1 MSEQSGAILVAEIG
15 SLTTRVLLVDV
26 VEGEYR
32 LISHAEKP
40 SSIEPPYQNAAIAI
54 LEAAAQITEMTG
66 IRLIKDGQLLMPQT
80 KERNGVSHVVV
91 VTSASGTLS
100 LSIAAIAS
108 DISARS
114 ALNACHSAYT
124 NVLNTIT
131 LDDFAR
137 QQEQQPVTSESVV
150 ETTRGKKKAQKAPA
164 SSRRSQSWIERQVQS
179 MLATEPDAIMIAGGL
194 EGGAINPLIRLAHI
208 VALTTLRT
216 SVDSAGMQQQR
227 STTYP
232 IIYAGNSQARK
243 HIVPILEDRAQVL
256 VVENVRPTLEQENLE
271 PVMSELT
278 RLYDEHILPKLA
290 GFSVLQGLSETP
302 IKTVGVSQG
311 LMTRFISERYDLSVL
326 SLDVG
331 ATNSTAFF
339 ASPGEYLPTILGNCG
354 TGYGI
359 TTVLKESGLSNIRR
373 WLPFSMKNKDLLHW
387 ILNKLLRPHVIPTT
401 HEDLFIEHA
410 IAREAMRLVMDTMTS
425 KKHALY
431 YDMVVAGGSVLTQAP
446 PGLALLTILDALQ
459 YAAEDTV
466 NTLNI
471 HLDILGL
478 LQGCGA
484 LASLDPDAAVT
495 VFERDMLQ
503 NIPLA
508 TCVVALGEGRTGK
521 VALQAELDTGKK
533 GGKKKV
539 KVRHGDIVRLPL
551 VPGQRG
557 QLTLRPTASVRIG
570 RNAPGKVVKS
580 DLAAISGS
588 MLGIIID
595 ARGRPLR
602 LHEDSNRRRIQIWDW
617 LVALD
622 VVEGANPYVDAAALA
637 ASIPDD
643 EPDDELLDLS
653 DLADWPEPDAEP
665 TDGKADGSPAPLPEP
680 AAPLPEPAA
689 PAPEPA
695 APLPEPAAPA
705 PEPAV
710 VETGSN
716 GSEQGGGRI
725 SLSDID
731 LSQLE
736 EESPQ
741 PSEPAAQT
749 PPEPKPGSL
758 DSDLASL
765 RMTVSDAEPAPEKPE
780 ETGKKKPKKK
790 SGGSGLFGK
799 KGGKKK

>member
-15 SLTTRVLLVDV
+15 SITTRVLLVDV

-40 SSIEPPYQNAAIAI
+40 SSIEPPYQNATIAI
-54 LEAAAQITEMTG
+54 LEAAAQISEMTG
-66 IRLIKDGQLLMPQT
+66 IRLLQDGQLLMPQT
-80 KERNGVSHVVV
+80 KERNGVSYVVV
-91 VTSASGTLS
+91 MTSASGTLS
-100 LSIAAIAS
+100 LSVAAIAS

-137 QQEQQPVTSESVV
+137 PQEQEAAASEAVA
-150 ETTRGKKKAQKAPA
+150 EAGDGKKKGKKANVSA
-164 SSRRSQSWIERQVQS
+164 RRAQSWMERQVQA
-179 MLATEPDAIMIAGGL
+179 MLATEPDAILIAGGL
-194 EGGAINPLIRLAHI
+194 EGGATRPLVRLAHI

-216 SVDSAGMQQQR
+216 TVDAAGIQQQR
-227 STTYP
+227 STSYP

-256 VVENVRPTLEQENLE
+256 VVENIRPTLEQENLE
-271 PVMSELT
+271 PAMSELN

-290 GFSVLQGLSETP
+290 GFSVLQSLSETP
-302 IKTVGVSQG
+302 IKTVSASQG
-311 LMTRFISERYDLSVL
+311 LMTRFLSERYHLSVL

-331 ATNSTAFF
+331 ATNSSAFF
-339 ASPGEYLPTILGNCG
+339 AGPGQYVPTILGNCG

-359 TTVLKESGLSNIRR
+359 STILKQSGLSNIRR

-387 ILNKLLRPHVIPTT
+387 ILNKLLRPHVVPATR
-401 HEDLFIEHA
+401 EDLLIEHA
-410 IAREAMRLVMDTMTS
+410 IAREALRLVMEAMTS
-425 KKHALY
+425 KNQTLY
-431 YDMVVAGGSVLTQAP
+431 YDMIVAGGSVLTHAP
-446 PGLALLTILDALQ
+446 PGLAVLTILDALQ

-484 LASLDPDAAVT
+484 LASMDADAAVT
-495 VFERDMLQ
+495 VFERDMLK

-533 GGKKKV
+533 GGKIKV
-539 KVRHGDIVRLPL
+539 KVRHGNIVRLPL

-557 QLTLRPTASVRIG
+557 QLTLRPASSVRIG

-602 LHEDSNRRRIQIWDW
+602 LHEDSNRRRIQVWDW
-617 LVALD
+617 LVALE

-637 ASIPDD
+637 THVPDE
-643 EPDDELLDLS
+643 EPEDELLDLTDMS
-653 DLADWPEPDAEP
+653 DLPEPGAEAEP
-665 TDGKADGSPAPLPEP
+665 ADGKESPAPPPPVP
-680 AAPLPEPAA
+680 AAPEAAPPAPAA
-689 PAPEPA
+689 PE
-695 APLPEPAAPA
+695 AAPA
-705 PEPAV
+705 AAAEPAV
-710 VETGSN
+710 VQGASN
-716 GSEQGGGRI
+716 GGEQSGGRI
-725 SLSDID
+725 SLSDLD

-736 EESPQ
+736 EGDSAPAA
-741 PSEPAAQT
+741 EPAQSQPA
-749 PPEPKPGSL
+749 PPPGSIE
-758 DSDLASL
+758 SDLASL
-765 RMTVSDAEPAPEKPE
+765 RMTVSDAEPAPEKPAE
-780 ETGKKKPKKK
+780 SGKKKQKKK
-790 SGGSGLFGK
+790 SGGGGLFGA